1 MRYIV
6 KRYYRAGNVEYQA
19 GQVIEIDD
27 PEYAAWLNR
36 DMRGYLEEIAPVQPE
51 SEPEERAPEAPPADR
66 MMRRRKGAH
75 GGQGAIT
82 RDTFKAVRD

>member
-6 KRYYRAGNVEYQA
+6 RRYHKIGNVEYQA

-36 DMRGYLEEIAPVQPE
+36 DMRGGLEEIVDTPAPTPE
-51 SEPEERAPEAPPADR
+51 PVRAMEKPPRDR
-66 MMRRRKGAH
+66 MVRRRR
-75 GGQGAIT
+75 T
-82 RDTFKAVRD
+82 R